1 MNQGDQR
8 GRSSSHSDSEIEK
21 EEKRSGKAKH
31 KFAMNQRIRVDGLEE
46 REMGRLVKEE
56 EREMEAFI
64 ICLFK

>member
-1 MNQGDQR
+1 LKR
-8 GRSSSHSDSEIEK
+8 GRDEWE
-21 EEKRSGKAKH
+21 AKH
-31 KFAMNQRIRVDGLEE
+31 KFAMHQRIRVDGLEE